1 VSSRFLL
8 IALLASLVGSAP
20 AAEPDANALELPAVG
35 AHSLRAITPTLLEL
49 ELITRKEPDPAALT
63 EWNWVD
69 AGRYFNPPPLDQ
81 LKVTLDGKPLEVTAE
96 GFRRRPASAP
106 LRARDLRVANHLYL
120 VLNAPL
126 PADAA
131 EHKLEVSNP
140 DGTLWP
146 APTLFVAN
154 LDPLR
159 PSPAIHVNQAG
170 YVPGFPKKAQV
181 GYYLGTLGEMKLNP
195 VPRFTVVDAATAK
208 VVFTG
213 ALVPRPDRG
222 FNYSPQP
229 YQEVLEADFSEL
241 RTPGTYRLAVPGMGA
256 SLPFPIDEGIAMGF
270 FRTYALGLYEQRCG
284 DSNALP
290 FTRFV
295 HDPCHVAP
303 AQIPSPQSAYGFT
316 WTTLATKNAD
326 FARDP
331 RHTAPQL
338 KEEAAQLYPFV
349 KHGKIDV
356 AGGHH
361 DAGDYSKYTINSA
374 ALVHTLLFTVD
385 AIPGAARLDN
395 LGLPQSGN
403 GISDLLEEAKWEADY
418 LAKLQ
423 DTDGGF
429 YFLVYPRDREYESDV
444 LPDRGDP
451 QVVWPKN
458 TSATGAA
465 VAALAQCASSP
476 LFRRTYPAAA
486 DRYLRQA
493 RLGWQFLQAAIAK
506 HGRDGSY
513 QKITFY
519 GDRFLHDDEIAWAA
533 CELYLATGEAEF
545 QRQFFSWLPDPAD
558 PRTFLWGWTR
568 MCESWGCAIRSYA
581 FAARTG
587 RLPAD
592 KLDAAYLAKC
602 EAQIRA
608 AADDAVRYSQQNAY
622 GTALAEETK
631 RFMNPGW
638 YFSLSEASNAAVGYA
653 LNPKPEYLEA
663 LIANMNYEGGSNP
676 VNVTYLPG
684 LGIKRQREIVDQ
696 YAQNDRRVLPPD
708 GIPVGNLQTSFDWL
722 PGYGKEL
729 SALVFPSDGTKQD
742 PYPIYDRWADAF
754 NVSTEFV
761 TVWQARSLLALS
773 VLVDQTKTKDQP
785 WKSGTA
791 RIVGPRG
798 PIPLKLATELKL
810 EANDFDLSHA
820 QIVWEGRD
828 QQPAFGS
835 AFGLKPR
842 TNGPQWVEAEAM
854 LPDGRRVFGVGSYMA
869 DSPTIDWVDGAVPPG
884 AEAAADGGD
893 KWDWAGE
900 PAPRGAERV
909 HVSGF
914 ADGPH
919 SHYFTKSGSTL
930 HIDPGAV
937 LFAWVYLDP
946 ISPPREVMLTWNDG
960 SAEHRAYWGDNRIA
974 WGTDRS
980 PGRFHAG
987 DLPVPGRWVRLAVP
1001 AKNVGLEGS
1010 TLTGMGFTLFDGKAA
1025 WDTAGKAPR

>member
-69 AGRYFNPPPLDQ
+69 AGRYFNPP
-81 LKVTLDGKPLEVTAE
+81 
-96 GFRRRPASAP
+96 
-106 LRARDLRVANHLYL
+106 
-120 VLNAPL
+120 LNAPL

-295 HDPCHVAP
+295 
-303 AQIPSPQSAYGFT
+303 
-316 WTTLATKNAD
+316 
-326 FARDP
+326 

-761 TVWQARSLLALS
+761 TVWQARSLLAL
-773 VLVDQTKTKDQP
+773 
-785 WKSGTA
+785 
-791 RIVGPRG
+791 IVGPRG